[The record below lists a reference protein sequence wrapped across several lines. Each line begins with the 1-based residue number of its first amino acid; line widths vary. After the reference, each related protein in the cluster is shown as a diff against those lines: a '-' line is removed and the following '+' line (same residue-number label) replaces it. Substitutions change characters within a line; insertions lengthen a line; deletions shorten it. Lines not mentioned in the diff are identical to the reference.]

1 MAQANHSS
9 AKTNGASRRRFIQGV
24 GAAAV
29 GTIAAPMITGCS
41 ESHSVPTA
49 RRAVE
54 IPTAGPGSVQGEG
67 EHKYEW
73 VHDWLT
79 IPESVKLG
87 NCHGVQQDSQGRIF
101 IHHTGQA
108 NTGTPCMLVCDTDGR
123 VMKMWGKEYEGGAH
137 GLQLRKED
145 GTEYLYLAL
154 TGQHR
159 VVKTTLDGEVVF
171 ELRFPKE
178 SGLYKDKEGKDSEA
192 SYIPTNIA
200 FAANGDFYV
209 ADGYGLSYVHRYNIK
224 GEYQDTFG
232 GKDKEP
238 GKMNCCHGIY
248 MDKRSGDEKIVV
260 ADRANNRLQYFTL
273 DGKHI
278 SFVQGKN
285 DDGIV
290 RLPCHFD
297 VRGTDMLIPDLRGR
311 ITILDKDNN
320 AAAQLFD
327 NPDPG
332 RREKNGLPMTAWA
345 DGQFICPHGA
355 IWDSKGDIYVV
366 EWVAPG
372 RVTKLRHVA

>member
-1 MAQANHSS
+1 
-9 AKTNGASRRRFIQGV
+9 
-24 GAAAV
+24 
-29 GTIAAPMITGCS
+29 
-41 ESHSVPTA
+41 
-49 RRAVE
+49 
-54 IPTAGPGSVQGEG
+54 
-67 EHKYEW
+67 
-73 VHDWLT
+73 
-79 IPESVKLG
+79 
-87 NCHGVQQDSQGRIF
+87 
-101 IHHTGQA
+101 
-108 NTGTPCMLVCDTDGR
+108 
-123 VMKMWGKEYEGGAH
+123 
-137 GLQLRKED
+137 
-145 GTEYLYLAL
+145 
-154 TGQHR
+154 
-159 VVKTTLDGEVVF
+159 
-171 ELRFPKE
+171 
-178 SGLYKDKEGKDSEA
+178 
-192 SYIPTNIA
+192 
-200 FAANGDFYV
+200 
-209 ADGYGLSYVHRYNIK
+209 
-224 GEYQDTFG
+224 
-232 GKDKEP
+232 
-238 GKMNCCHGIY
+238 